1 MRECRSPHHRIRLV
15 GHAGTDAMNVSSKS
29 AQGEGSMWQTEL
41 IVHPSDLEIG
51 HFIIR
56 LDIPWLETPFPL
68 QGVLVDSK
76 KTRDWF
82 IENCQW
88 VVIDY
93 SRSPNKLRPTS
104 NRLSQSAVLAARQS
118 DPHHPINALRGSRLD
133 SESVG
138 AALKAYSLLDTQSRR
153 LIKSFA
159 DRGAIEIKTAEKV
172 VGELSGYLERNLA
185 AMVWL
190 TRIKD
195 RDDYTAQH
203 SINCAILALGL
214 AHVLE
219 WSTEMVERAGL
230 AALLHDLGN
239 VNLDL
244 SILNKPGRLTVA
256 EYQHVKTHTTIGY
269 QLLSSEP
276 DVHPDVARVA
286 LEHHERPDGLGYP
299 DGKQGDEIDPLSL
312 LVSVVD
318 VYDAVTSHRV
328 YRPARSHHDALGI
341 LWRGRGRKFD
351 RNMVETFIHFM
362 GWVAPGTLVKLSSGE
377 LAVVEETNIVH
388 GFYPVVRKLIPGNV
402 GYRAGERLDLSEL
415 KDDEGKP
422 KLKIAEVLPD
432 GAQGVKVKSLLV
444 SALEQ

>member
-1 MRECRSPHHRIRLV
+1 MTR
-15 GHAGTDAMNVSSKS
+15 SSKPQS
-29 AQGEGSMWQTEL
+29 GENALWQTEL
-41 IVHPSDLEIG
+41 IIHPQDLHVG

-56 LDIPWLETPFPL
+56 LDIPWIETPFPL
-68 QGVLVDSK
+68 QGVLVDSTKTK
-76 KTRDWF
+76 KWF
-82 IENCQW
+82 MEHCAW
-88 VVIDY
+88 VVVDY
-93 SRSPNKLRPTS
+93 SRSPNKLRPDS
-104 NRLSQSAVLAARQS
+104 NRLSDEAVRVARQA
-118 DPHHPINALRGSRLD
+118 DPEHPVNVLRGNRLD
-133 SESVG
+133 QESVG
-138 AALKAYSLLDTQSRR
+138 AALKAYSLLDSQARR
-153 LIKSFA
+153 LIKTFA
-159 DRGAIEIKTAEKV
+159 DRGAIEIKAAEKV
-172 VGELSGYLERNLA
+172 VSELSGYLERNLA

-214 AHVLE
+214 AHALE
-219 WSTEMVERAGL
+219 WPQEMIERAGL

-244 SILNKPGRLTVA
+244 DILNKPERLSAA
-256 EYQHVKTHTTIGY
+256 EYQHIKTHTTIGHE
-269 QLLSSEP
+269 LLGQEP
-276 DVHPDVARVA
+276 DMHPDVVLAA

-299 DGKQGDEIDPLSL
+299 ENKRGDEINPLSL
-312 LVSVVD
+312 LVAVVD

-362 GWVAPGTLVKLSSGE
+362 GWVAPGTLVRLSNGE

-388 GFYPVVRKLIPGNV
+388 GFFPIVRRLIPGAL
-402 GYRAGERLDLSEL
+402 GYRAGPQLDLAEL
-415 KDDEGKP
+415 KDDEGNP
-422 KLKIAEVLPD
+422 SLRIEEVLPD

-444 SALEQ
+444 STLDDS

>member
-1 MRECRSPHHRIRLV
+1 M
-15 GHAGTDAMNVSSKS
+15 SKS
-29 AQGEGSMWQTEL
+29 NRPEGGGDPFWQTEL
-41 IVHPSDLEIG
+41 IIHPSDLAVG

-56 LDIPWLETPFPL
+56 LDIPWIETPFPL
-68 QGVLVDSK
+68 QGVLVDSG
-76 KTRDWF
+76 KTKQWF
-82 IENCQW
+82 VDHCEW

-93 SRSPNKLRPTS
+93 SRSPNQARPKTS
-104 NRLSQSAVLAARQS
+104 RLSDDAVRVARQS
-118 DPHHPINALRGSRLD
+118 DPAHPVNALRGTRLD
-133 SESVG
+133 QESVG
-138 AALKAYSLLDTQSRR
+138 AALKAYSLLDNQARR

-159 DRGAIEIKTAEKV
+159 DRGAIEIKAAEKV
-172 VGELSGYLERNLA
+172 VGELSAYLERNLA

-214 AHVLE
+214 AHALE
-219 WSTEMVERAGL
+219 WSQGMVERAGL

-239 VNLDL
+239 VNVDLD
-244 SILNKPGRLTVA
+244 ILNKPERLTA
-256 EYQHVKTHTTIGY
+256 TEYQHIKTHTTIGY
-269 QLLSSEP
+269 ELLCEEP
-276 DVHPDVARVA
+276 DVHQDVALAA

-299 DGKQGDEIDPLSL
+299 QGKRAEEINPISM
-312 LVSVVD
+312 LVAVVD

-351 RNMVETFIHFM
+351 RKMVETFIHFM
-362 GWVAPGTLVKLSSGE
+362 GWVAPGTLVRLSNGE

-388 GFYPVVRKLIPGNV
+388 GFFPIVRRLIPGAL
-402 GYRAGERLDLSEL
+402 GYRAGAQLDLAEL
-415 KDDEGKP
+415 KDKDGKP
-422 KLKIAEVLPD
+422 ELRIEEVLPD

-444 SALEQ
+444 STLEE

>member
-1 MRECRSPHHRIRLV
+1 MSL
-15 GHAGTDAMNVSSKS
+15 SSKP
-29 AQGEGSMWQTEL
+29 QGGDGGLWQTEL
-41 IVHPSDLEIG
+41 IIHPSDLEVG
-51 HFIIR
+51 HFILR
-56 LDIPWLETPFPL
+56 LDVPWLETPFPL
-68 QGVLVDSK
+68 QGVLVDSD
-76 KTRDWF
+76 KTREWF
-82 IENCQW
+82 VEHCEW
-88 VVIDY
+88 VVVDY
-93 SRSPNKLRPTS
+93 SRSPNKLRPVS
-104 NRLSQSAVLAARQS
+104 SQLSESANRAARQS
-118 DPHHPINALRGSRLD
+118 DPAHPVNALRGSRID
-133 SESVG
+133 PESVG
-138 AALKAYSLLDTQSRR
+138 AALKAYSLLDNQARR

-159 DRGAIEIKTAEKV
+159 DRGAVEVKAAEKV
-172 VGELSGYLERNLA
+172 VGELSEYLERNLA
-185 AMVWL
+185 ALVWL

-203 SINCAILALGL
+203 SINSAILALGL

-219 WSTEMVERAGL
+219 WPQEQVERAGL

-244 SILNKPGRLTVA
+244 EILNKPDRLTAA

-269 QLLSSEP
+269 QLLVDEP
-276 DVHPDVARVA
+276 DVPHEVALAA

-299 DGKQGDEIDPLSL
+299 NGKKADELNPISL

-318 VYDAVTSHRV
+318 VYDAVTSQRV

-362 GWVAPGTLVKLSSGE
+362 GWVAPGTLVRLSNGE

-388 GFYPVVRKLIPGNV
+388 GFFPIVRKLIQGGV
-402 GYRAGERLDLSEL
+402 GYRAGERIDLSEL
-415 KDDEGKP
+415 KDEDGKP
-422 KLKIAEVLPD
+422 LLKIDEVLPD

-444 SALEQ
+444 SALE